1 MSGIVPG
8 KIRSALRVAG
18 ENALVSLLA
27 YLGGLYLTV
36 PLGGTSSLI
45 GALWAAISGL
55 VVLQA
60 TRQDTL
66 ASAWLRIL
74 GTLIGAVVSAIYLSL
89 LPFSALGMAASIGA
103 TVLLCQGLR
112 VPDHARLA
120 SITVAIIMVISAKE
134 PGLDPKL
141 NAALRFI
148 ESCIGAGIAVAVVA
162 ALSPARSSRSAPS

>member
-1 MSGIVPG
+1 MR
-8 KIRSALRVAG
+8 IRSALRVAA

-27 YLGGLYLTV
+27 YLGGFYVTAL
-36 PLGGTSSLI
+36 LGGGSSTI
-45 GALWAAISGL
+45 GALWAVISGL
-55 VVLQA
+55 VVLQT

-66 ASAWLRIL
+66 ASAGLRIL
-74 GTLIGAVVSAIYLSL
+74 GTLIGAIVSAVYLSL
-89 LPFSALGMAASIGA
+89 LPFNAVGMAASVGA

-120 SITVAIIMVISAKE
+120 SITVAVIMVISARN

-148 ESCIGAGIAVAVVA
+148 ESCIGAGIAVAIVA
-162 ALSPARSSRSAPS
+162 ALSPRAQREMT